1 MRLSTC
7 LFFLATIAAATP
19 VRAENLLVITADTL
33 RADRLGAYGY
43 KKNPTPAIDRWA
55 AEGVLFEQAYAEV
68 PLTLPSHCTL
78 FTGQFPFTHGVRD
91 NAGFNLAAERV
102 TLAETLREAGYRTAA
117 FVSSYVLHSRFGL
130 SQGFDLYDDSV
141 GDSGGGGLV
150 SSASL
155 RRGAE
160 ETTKA
165 FLDWLQTHQTERFF
179 VWVHFYDAHT
189 PYDGTY
195 DGQVARID
203 KAVSVIDDALRR
215 MKLLEKTHVLFLS
228 DHGESLG
235 EHAESGHG
243 FFVYDSTL
251 RVPWIFR
258 PATRFT
264 PAVGRVDSRFSLLD
278 VFPTVLQLL
287 GVRASP
293 GLQGRSALRAM
304 AGKAVAEEDL
314 YAESYMANFQFG
326 WSPLRSLRSG
336 RFKFIEAPRPELYD
350 LRDDPSETKNIFS
363 EKQALGLQL
372 KERLKALTARFG
384 AGAKATVA
392 IDRETAERL
401 AALGYVA
408 LAPPTGATSSGGE
421 DPKDWIG
428 AFEGF
433 QQVLGMLHDKP
444 NPGLF
449 SAIRDLRG
457 QYPGLRGLHTLEG
470 LALERSGRFSEAE
483 GAYLAALLENPE
495 NNLVRTNLGQVYL
508 RLRKFREAETQ
519 FLESLKRDPSDY
531 RSRNN
536 LGMIYRLDGR
546 LEEASE
552 AFEQVVRE
560 VPDYVPGLVNR
571 AIDLARVGRI
581 EDAERMLERALR
593 LDPQNPTVQFHLD
606 QIKRMEEKS
615 RPQIPRS

>member
-1 MRLSTC
+1 MRLSSC
-7 LFFLATIAAATP
+7 LFFLAVIAPWTSA
-19 VRAENLLVITADTL
+19 RAENLLIITADTL

-43 KKNPTPAIDRWA
+43 KENQTPAIDRWA
-55 AEGVLFEQAYAEV
+55 REGVLFEQAYAEV

-78 FTGQFPFTHGVRD
+78 LTGQLPFTHGVRD
-91 NAGFNLAAERV
+91 NAGFNLASEQV
-102 TLAETLREAGYRTAA
+102 TLAEILHDAGYRTAA

-130 SQGFDLYDDSV
+130 AQGFDLYDDAV
-141 GDSGGGGLV
+141 GDSGGSGLV

-155 RRGAE
+155 RRGAA

-165 FLDWLQTHQTERFF
+165 FLEWLQANQRERFF

-195 DGQVARID
+195 DQQVARID
-203 KAVSVIDDALRR
+203 RGVSEIDAALRR
-215 MKLLEKTHVLFLS
+215 LKLLDKTHVLFLS

-235 EHAESGHG
+235 EHGESGHG
-243 FFVYDSTL
+243 FFIYDSTL
-251 RVPWIFR
+251 RVPWILR
-258 PATRFT
+258 PAEGFSPAARRIDT
-264 PAVGRVDSRFSLLD
+264 PFSLLD
-278 VFPTVLQLL
+278 VVPTVLQLL
-287 GVRASP
+287 GLRVAP
-293 GLQGRSALRAM
+293 QLQGRSALRAM
-304 AGKAVAEEDL
+304 AGRPVVDEDL

-336 RFKFIEAPRPELYD
+336 GFKFIEAPRPELYD
-350 LRDDPSETKNIFS
+350 LRTDPSELRNLFS
-363 EKQALGLQL
+363 ERQALGLQL
-372 KERLKALTARFG
+372 KERLKALVARFG
-384 AGAKATVA
+384 SGAASTVA

-408 LAPPTGATSSGGE
+408 LAPPSAGSTGGGD

-433 QQVLGMLHDKP
+433 QRILGLLHDKP

-449 SAIRDLRG
+449 DAIQRLRG
-457 QYPGLRGLHTLEG
+457 KYPELRGLHTLEG
-470 LALERSGRFSEAE
+470 LALERSGRFAEAE
-483 GAYLAALLENPE
+483 RAYLAALSENPE

-508 RLRKFREAETQ
+508 RLRKFHEAEVQ
-519 FLESLKRDPSDY
+519 FQESIARDPSDY

-546 LEEASE
+546 LEEASK
-552 AFEQVVRE
+552 AFEEVVRE

-571 AIDLARVGRI
+571 AIDLARKGR
-581 EDAERMLERALR
+581 LEEADRLLQRALK
-593 LDPQNPTVQFHLD
+593 LDPQNPTIQFHLD
-606 QIKRMEEKS
+606 QLKTLEEKS
-615 RPQIPRS
+615 KP